1 MKYAPPPLRTLTVTV
16 AILVSLAPSLLP
28 RPPIM
33 QGIVTGLLAALAYAL
48 AVLAG
53 RVLVAIRNTPER
65 EPRESAQ
72 VLALLFSAIAVSWAV
87 VATDHWQDGL
97 RLSMGMP
104 TIGPSHWAQATVC
117 GALTFLVLFGAGNG
131 LGRLARRVGRPGAVT
146 AIVVGVVG
154 AQVIGPAA
162 AAMLSESYSES
173 NSVIE
178 ASVDRPLA
186 TERDGGAAVRWE
198 TLGREGRRFV
208 AAGDRSP
215 AIRTYVGLNSADDT
229 NTRAALAVSEL
240 DRAGGFDKS
249 AVVVAVP
256 TGSGWIDA
264 SAASGI
270 EQRFGGDVAI
280 VGLQYSFAPSWVT
293 FLFARDAADES
304 ATALLSAVTEH
315 VSGMPTDRRPDI
327 YVYGQSLGSVGGSAA
342 LADSDARASVC
353 GILWAGPPAGSVDT
367 RGATVLANTSDPVVW
382 WSPKLITTPPD
393 LDSADRDA
401 PIPAW
406 LPGISFVQ
414 TSVDLLT
421 ALSVPPGH
429 GHRYGTEQGTA
440 LPECEAQEGE
450 LIGPRAASYA
460 APTR

>member
-1 MKYAPPPLRTLTVTV
+1 MRYAPPPLRTLTVTA
-16 AILVSLAPSLLP
+16 AILASLAPSLLP

-33 QGIVTGLLAALAYAL
+33 QGVVTGVLAAFAYAL
-48 AVLAG
+48 AVLGA
-53 RVLVAIRNTPER
+53 RVISRNVPER
-65 EPRESAQ
+65 QPRESAQ
-72 VLALLFSAIAVSWAV
+72 VLALLFSAVVVSWAMI
-87 VATDHWQDGL
+87 AADHWQDGL

-104 TIGPSHWAQATVC
+104 TVGPAHWAQTTAC
-117 GALTFLVLFGAGNG
+117 GALTFLVLFGAGTG
-131 LGRLARRVGRPGAVT
+131 LGRLARRVGRLGAVT
-146 AIVVGVVG
+146 AIVIAVVG

-162 AAMLSESYSES
+162 GKMLSQSYSES

-178 ASVDRPLA
+178 ASVDRPLVVGS
-186 TERDGGAAVRWE
+186 DGSTVGWE

-208 AAGDRSP
+208 AAGEHSP
-215 AIRTYVGLNSADDT
+215 GIRTYVGLNSANDT

-240 DRAGGFDKS
+240 DQAGGFDKS

-256 TGSGWIDA
+256 TGSGWIDDN
-264 SAASGI
+264 AASGI

-293 FLFARDAADES
+293 FLFARGAADES

-315 VSGMPTDRRPDI
+315 VSNMPADRRPDI
-327 YVYGQSLGSVGGSAA
+327 YLYGQSLGSVGGSAA
-342 LADSDARASVC
+342 LADSDARRLVC
-353 GILWAGPPAGSVDT
+353 GTLWAGPPAGSVNTD
-367 RGATVLANTSDPVVW
+367 GATVLANTSDPVVW

-393 LDSADRDA
+393 LESADRDA
-401 PIPAW
+401 PIPTW

-414 TSVDLLT
+414 TSIDLLT
-421 ALSVPPGH
+421 ALNVPPGH

-440 LPECEAQEGE
+440 LPECETQAGKPT
-450 LIGPRAASYA
+450 GPRAASYA